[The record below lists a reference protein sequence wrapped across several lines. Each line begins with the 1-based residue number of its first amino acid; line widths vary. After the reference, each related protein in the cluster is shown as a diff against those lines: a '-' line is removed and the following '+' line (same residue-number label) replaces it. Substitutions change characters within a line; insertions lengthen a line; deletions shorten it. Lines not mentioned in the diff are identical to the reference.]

1 MKQLLIV
8 FLLLISISACSQVN
22 RIIKVK
28 TPAKTVNIINA
39 NDEEV
44 TVKKISSYT
53 VLENNEVSTVEVYQ
67 EVKSPTVNTN
77 ILPKNPSKAKTSKKK
92 EE

>member
-1 MKQLLIV
+1 MKKLFIV
-8 FLLLISISACSQVN
+8 PLLLISISACSQVN

-28 TPAKTVNIINA
+28 TPVETINIINA

-77 ILPKNPSKAKTSKKK
+77 ILPKNVSKINKKQLLK
-92 EE
+92 